1 MQYSRGSDAN
11 EILPA
16 FVKRSAFGAKRAYK
30 QAPKNLT
37 P

>member
-1 MQYSRGSDAN
+1 MRYSRGSDVN
-11 EILPA
+11 EILA
-16 FVKRSAFGAKRAYK
+16 VFVKRSSFGAKRAYN